1 MNPRMVWCYSGED
14 FMGKVRPL
22 CFSSAKGNSMWGTIA
37 KSLGKYLQ
45 ALDMLFQDPGVW
57 LKGIA

>member
-1 MNPRMVWCYSGED
+1 MVWCYSGED

-22 CFSSAKGNSMWGTIA
+22 CSSSAKGNSMWGTIA